1 VSIRIYWNDTVTKL
15 ILRRVAQWLHKWLA
29 LIVGIQ
35 VLAWVLGGALF
46 ALLPFDA
53 WVKSGDVVRKAP
65 KATIETVLVPLTDI
79 AYRFRPQRSI
89 ELIGQGK
96 DLYYRLSDANGT
108 QSLVNAVDGKALPRP
123 DENLIRKLATDIYL
137 GDVPMRSVQLIEQAP
152 PAKLFIV
159 NELNFKS
166 DVWQV
171 NFADRINTR
180 FYFNAQSGEFLRA
193 RNDAWVL
200 YDFFWR
206 LHIMDY
212 SGGED
217 FNNKLLRVL
226 SPLALV
232 LVLSGGVLLFFS
244 RFRKSGKS
252 KIKKLTAPLSS

>member
-1 VSIRIYWNDTVTKL
+1 MKL

-46 ALLPFDA
+46 ALLPFDS
-53 WVKSGDVVRKAP
+53 WVKSGDVVRKGP
-65 KATIETVLVPLTDI
+65 KATMVTMDTALVPLADI
-79 AYRFRPQRSI
+79 AYRFQPLRSI

-96 DLYYRLSDANGT
+96 DLYYRLSDANGA

-123 DENLIRKLATDIYL
+123 DENLIRKLAADIYV
-137 GDVPMRSVQLIEQAP
+137 GDGPLQSARLIEQPLP
-152 PAKLFIV
+152 PALLIV
-159 NELNFKS
+159 NELNFKK

-171 NFADRINTR
+171 NFADRFNTR

-226 SPLALV
+226 APLALV

-244 RFRKSGKS
+244 RFRKVGRS
-252 KIKKLTAPLSS
+252 

>member
-1 VSIRIYWNDTVTKL
+1 MKL

-65 KATIETVLVPLTDI
+65 KATIETALVPLADI
-79 AYRFRPQRSI
+79 AYRFQPLRSI

-96 DLYYRLSDANGT
+96 DLYYRLSDANGA

-123 DENLIRKLATDIYL
+123 DEKLIRKLAADIYA
-137 GDVPMRSVQLIEQAP
+137 GDGPFQSARLIEQPLP
-152 PAKLFIV
+152 PALLIV
-159 NELNFKS
+159 NELNFKK

-171 NFADRINTR
+171 NFADRFNTR

-226 SPLALV
+226 APLALV

-244 RFRKSGKS
+244 RFRKGASD
-252 KIKKLTAPLSS
+252 